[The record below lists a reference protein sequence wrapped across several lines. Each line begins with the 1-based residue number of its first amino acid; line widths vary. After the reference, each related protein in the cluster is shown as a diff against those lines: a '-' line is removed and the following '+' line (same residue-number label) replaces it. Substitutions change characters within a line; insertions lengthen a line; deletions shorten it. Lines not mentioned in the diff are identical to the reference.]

1 MPHHRQKGFRSDP
14 NGFPGDQAL
23 VARFEEFAGSG
34 ETCSHSPQGVAFF
47 VMIFPAL
54 YRHDL
59 WQGKQDIPP
68 WCKEKLRICLR
79 FHMLSITKA
88 LNIFIYIYI
97 YIHSDHQG
105 PKSHTEEKTPRIL
118 LQMILLGGDL
128 QSCCRANRCASIEQK
143 RHLPLVVRL
152 RKCSHGVFSLKSRAK
167 AVSDKEKTC
176 SSHLGPSPLLGKL
189 PLCAHD
195 FLASRVAEAVWKA
208 GNILS
213 E

>member
-1 MPHHRQKGFRSDP
+1 MINEEHVFFHMFPMPHHRQKGFRSDP

-68 WCKEKLRICLR
+68 RCKEKPRICLR

-88 LNIFIYIYI
+88 FTHL
-97 YIHSDHQG
+97 YIHPFRS
-105 PKSHTEEKTPRIL
+105 PRSQVPHRREDSKDPPANDLARWRPAEL
-118 LQMILLGGDL
+118 LQG
-128 QSCCRANRCASIEQK
+128 E
-143 RHLPLVVRL
+143 
-152 RKCSHGVFSLKSRAK
+152 
-167 AVSDKEKTC
+167 
-176 SSHLGPSPLLGKL
+176 
-189 PLCAHD
+189 PLC
-195 FLASRVAEAVWKA
+195 
-208 GNILS
+208 
-213 E
+213 